1 MEDEE
6 NDPADVEMG
15 MQKRSILRS
24 RIKQILELCSYHR
37 TINIKKLENQIQ
49 KPVCSKNLKTQRVK
63 SKSETRNRNE
73 ETPLYQYESLRR
85 RSSAGEIQQL
95 RALQLEKEAKAKGIQ
110 AVDIEIPPPCP
121 KRKPN
126 APYPRKPGPSAKLVS
141 SSHCNQGF
149 LDVPSS
155 QKTSTGKENQDENCS
170 GVTKYPLPNNAS
182 ADNETSKASNVD
194 NNMVQEKN
202 KDRDDDD
209 DGMHS
214 AREHFPVDFV
224 NGNVAKYPQF
234 HPPGM
239 VSPDLMFCP
248 MGDLVHVNHP
258 ATRASSSYATT
269 STTSQQAFP
278 ACPSQDDYR
287 SFLHMSSTFSNLIMS
302 TLLQNPAAHAAATL
316 AASVWPYTNNVGD
329 SSTQMSSSPPS
340 IAAIV
345 AATVAAATA
354 WWASHGLLP
363 PTPLH
368 LPVPTPNDQLIEK
381 QSTAFQDQNMASS
394 SDDSEETGIT
404 KLKAEKEEVVV
415 AAAAVVQD
423 SQKKNPV
430 DRSSCGLN
438 TPSGSDAEIDAL
450 DKMEKE
456 KRGRWSIAFQALF
469 ARERLPQSFS
479 PPQVAE
485 NQKKRKQSDTTS
497 IIMPLAPPPPPP
509 NLNKIQDSCNAD
521 QESAVDEP
529 PGSKSLKLR
538 ETGFKPYKRCS
549 MEAAKESQVETQT
562 IIKVMKRSAARG
574 FALKEKLQ
582 HNQQTFLR

>member
-1 MEDEE
+1 MYSDIFKYFL
-6 NDPADVEMG
+6 V
-15 MQKRSILRS
+15 Q
-24 RIKQILELCSYHR
+24 
-37 TINIKKLENQIQ
+37 
-49 KPVCSKNLKTQRVK
+49 
-63 SKSETRNRNE
+63 
-73 ETPLYQYESLRR
+73 
-85 RSSAGEIQQL
+85 
-95 RALQLEKEAKAKGIQ
+95 ALQLEKEAEAKGIQ

-456 KRGRWSIAFQALF
+456 KEAVSQGGRIAFQALF

-485 NQKKRKQSDTTS
+485 NVNGKQSDRERSDSPFCLSPHNPKNLDLPPCSS
-497 IIMPLAPPPPPP
+497 I
-509 NLNKIQDSCNAD
+509 SGD
-521 QESAVDEP
+521 Q
-529 PGSKSLKLR
+529 KL
-538 ETGFKPYKRCS
+538 
-549 MEAAKESQVETQT
+549 
-562 IIKVMKRSAARG
+562 
-574 FALKEKLQ
+574 L
-582 HNQQTFLR
+582 

>member
-1 MEDEE
+1 MHV
-6 NDPADVEMG
+6 P
-15 MQKRSILRS
+15 
-24 RIKQILELCSYHR
+24 
-37 TINIKKLENQIQ
+37 T
-49 KPVCSKNLKTQRVK
+49 K
-63 SKSETRNRNE
+63 SKIFIVVV
-73 ETPLYQYESLRR
+73 Q
-85 RSSAGEIQQL
+85 
-95 RALQLEKEAKAKGIQ
+95 ALQLEKEAEAKGIQ
-110 AVDIEIPPPCP
+110 AVDIEIPPPRP

-126 APYPRKPGPSAKLVS
+126 APYPRKPGSSAKLVS

-149 LDVPSS
+149 LDVLSS

-234 HPPGM
+234 HPP
-239 VSPDLMFCP
+239 
-248 MGDLVHVNHP
+248 
-258 ATRASSSYATT
+258 
-269 STTSQQAFP
+269 AFP

-316 AASVWPYTNNVGD
+316 AASVWAYTNNVGD

-368 LPVPTPNDQLIEK
+368 LP
-381 QSTAFQDQNMASS
+381 
-394 SDDSEETGIT
+394 ETGIT

-430 DRSSCGLN
+430 DRSSCGSN
-438 TPSGSDAEIDAL
+438 TPSGSDAETDAL
-450 DKMEKE
+450 DKMENEKE
-456 KRGRWSIAFQALF
+456 AGVTTELSKRRSKINNNNQTTDSWKEVYQGGRISFQALF
-469 ARERLPQSFS
+469 SRERLPQSFS

-485 NQKKRKQSDTTS
+485 NVNGKQSDTTS

-529 PGSKSLKLR
+529 PSSKSLKLR
-538 ETGFKPYKRCS
+538 ETGFKTYKRCS
-549 MEAAKESQVETQT
+549 MEAAKESQVGNANNHQSDE
-562 IIKVMKRSAARG
+562 KVCCKRLGLEGEAS
-574 FALKEKLQ
+574 
-582 HNQQTFLR
+582 T

>member
-1 MEDEE
+1 MH
-6 NDPADVEMG
+6 DP
-15 MQKRSILRS
+15 
-24 RIKQILELCSYHR
+24 
-37 TINIKKLENQIQ
+37 T
-49 KPVCSKNLKTQRVK
+49 K
-63 SKSETRNRNE
+63 SK
-73 ETPLYQYESLRR
+73 
-85 RSSAGEIQQL
+85 IF
-95 RALQLEKEAKAKGIQ
+95 I
-110 AVDIEIPPPCP
+110 
-121 KRKPN
+121 
-126 APYPRKPGPSAKLVS
+126 AKLVS

-170 GVTKYPLPNNAS
+170 GVTKYPLPNNVTPTLKKAS

-329 SSTQMSSSPPS
+329 SSTQMS
-340 IAAIV
+340 
-345 AATVAAATA
+345 
-354 WWASHGLLP
+354 
-363 PTPLH
+363 
-368 LPVPTPNDQLIEK
+368 
-381 QSTAFQDQNMASS
+381 
-394 SDDSEETGIT
+394 
-404 KLKAEKEEVVV
+404 
-415 AAAAVVQD
+415 
-423 SQKKNPV
+423 
-430 DRSSCGLN
+430 
-438 TPSGSDAEIDAL
+438 
-450 DKMEKE
+450 
-456 KRGRWSIAFQALF
+456 
-469 ARERLPQSFS
+469 
-479 PPQVAE
+479 
-485 NQKKRKQSDTTS
+485 
-497 IIMPLAPPPPPP
+497 
-509 NLNKIQDSCNAD
+509 
-521 QESAVDEP
+521 
-529 PGSKSLKLR
+529 
-538 ETGFKPYKRCS
+538 
-549 MEAAKESQVETQT
+549 
-562 IIKVMKRSAARG
+562 
-574 FALKEKLQ
+574 
-582 HNQQTFLR
+582 